1 MTLSGITNQEVR
13 VNETVTAGFAPI
25 MTSILNS
32 NVHVGFMLLEERER
46 FVKNIVRDTEKEV
59 KLGRSSIIVKAIDL
73 AAGWAMRH
81 DWIIE
86 WNVPVHRY

>member
-1 MTLSGITNQEVR
+1 MTLSGITSQEVR

-46 FVKNIVRDTEKEV
+46 FVKNIVHDTEKEV

-81 DWIIE
+81 DWIFK